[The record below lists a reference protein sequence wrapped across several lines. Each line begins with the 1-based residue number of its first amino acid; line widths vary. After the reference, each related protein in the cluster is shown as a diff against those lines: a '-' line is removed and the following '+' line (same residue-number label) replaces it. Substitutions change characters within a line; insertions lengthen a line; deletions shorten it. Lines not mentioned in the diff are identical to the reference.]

1 METKHS
7 FITQHESLFLLVS
20 YPFSHCVCLLN
31 IQIISKRMKEIIL
44 YVAALALSAFL
55 LGMWEKE
62 AQVLPIPHLALS
74 NSMIILEGNT

>member
-1 METKHS
+1 
-7 FITQHESLFLLVS
+7 
-20 YPFSHCVCLLN
+20 
-31 IQIISKRMKEIIL
+31 MKEIIL